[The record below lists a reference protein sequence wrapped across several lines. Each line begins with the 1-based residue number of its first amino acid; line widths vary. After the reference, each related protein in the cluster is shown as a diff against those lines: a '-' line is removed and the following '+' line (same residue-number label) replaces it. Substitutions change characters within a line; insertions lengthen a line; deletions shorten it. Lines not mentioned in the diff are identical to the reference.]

1 LKAIQK
7 TVLQG
12 TKVIN
17 QMLVLAAVEQNR
29 LNPNNNH
36 LIQVAEIIKGALDE
50 LALLALQKNIELG
63 IDMLD
68 ETILVSAP
76 NFLLREL
83 IFNLIDN
90 AIQHMKQ
97 EGMVT
102 ISLKRE
108 NNLGVMSIVD
118 TGPGIPVA
126 ERQRVFERFYRLDQ
140 AKPNSSGLGLSIV
153 KEICD
158 SLQADI
164 TLNTPENGIGLQ
176 VDVAF
181 PIETPGQSPGKG
193 MV

>member
-1 LKAIQK
+1 
-7 TVLQG
+7 
-12 TKVIN
+12 
-17 QMLVLAAVEQNR
+17 
-29 LNPNNNH
+29 
-36 LIQVAEIIKGALDE
+36 LDE

>member
-1 LKAIQK
+1 
-7 TVLQG
+7 
-12 TKVIN
+12 
-17 QMLVLAAVEQNR
+17 
-29 LNPNNNH
+29 
-36 LIQVAEIIKGALDE
+36 
-50 LALLALQKNIELG
+50 
-63 IDMLD
+63 
-68 ETILVSAP
+68 
-76 NFLLREL
+76 
-83 IFNLIDN
+83 
-90 AIQHMKQ
+90 
-97 EGMVT
+97 
-102 ISLKRE
+102 
-108 NNLGVMSIVD
+108 MSIVD